1 MRLKAKGWN
10 ILLLLSKF
18 PGVWY
23 DRWGKGSGPRPV
35 RQIPERQGDRA
46 AVSDALAAA
55 LSSQRGFFKILPEKT
70 VKNNEDALYCCQH
83 L

>member
-1 MRLKAKGWN
+1 MIDGERGAGRAP
-10 ILLLLSKF
+10 S
-18 PGVWY
+18 GRSRR
-23 DRWGKGSGPRPV
+23 DR
-35 RQIPERQGDRA
+35 EDRA

-70 VKNNEDALYCCQH
+70 VKNNEDALYFCQH